1 MRCDSLTGWILAN
14 VPESR
19 KLELYKLFQVW
30 RESKPIATDNWREC
44 GSGLSPF
51 VVGCGNQSLWWRANF
66 MTFYHF
72 NQTSL
77 SSFNK
82 HYWEGEAGEKLTPWP
97 LHYMLICCF
106 DPRLKWTNLAS
117 EQRLTLKKLQ
127 VPWIPHNILQKVVS
141 LCVDTSAVK
150 RSVLLAAGY
159 FDKWIVSREHLL
171 FLPLGFLRGRSAAT
185 GNTLKGSVLPSL
197 RAAWN
202 NTGSSAYIR
211 YTECVDI
218 HTCMQTYAHSDNSQS
233 HSLLTPWCCIFC
245 KRPAQQQ

>member
-1 MRCDSLTGWILAN
+1 MFLWWYYSFFPIKGCQQFSFGIPALQFVWCRVNMRSDSLTGWILAN

-51 VVGCGNQSLWWRANF
+51 VVGCGNQRLWWRANF

-82 HYWEGEAGEKLTPWP
+82 HYWEGEAGHKLTPWP
-97 LHYMLICCF
+97 LHYILICCF

-117 EQRLTLKKLQ
+117 EQRT
-127 VPWIPHNILQKVVS
+127 
-141 LCVDTSAVK
+141 
-150 RSVLLAAGY
+150 
-159 FDKWIVSREHLL
+159 
-171 FLPLGFLRGRSAAT
+171 
-185 GNTLKGSVLPSL
+185 
-197 RAAWN
+197 
-202 NTGSSAYIR
+202 
-211 YTECVDI
+211 
-218 HTCMQTYAHSDNSQS
+218 HSQLNS
-233 HSLLTPWCCIFC
+233 
-245 KRPAQQQ
+245 